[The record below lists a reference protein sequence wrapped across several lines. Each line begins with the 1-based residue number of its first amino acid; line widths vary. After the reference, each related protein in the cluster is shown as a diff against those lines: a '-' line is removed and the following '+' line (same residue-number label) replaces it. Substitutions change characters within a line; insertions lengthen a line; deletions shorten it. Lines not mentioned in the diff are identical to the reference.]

1 MRKMDLLYLLIFAIG
16 EIVLLIETWIGLELA
31 VEILTG
37 WTIFA
42 LIAFIFI
49 MRDYVV
55 VHTCTE
61 TARR

>member
-1 MRKMDLLYLLIFAIG
+1 MRKMDMLYLLIFAIG
-16 EIVLLIETWIGLELA
+16 EVALLIETWIGLELA
-31 VEILTG
+31 LEILTG

-55 VHTCTE
+55 VHTYTE
-61 TARR
+61 TSRR

>member
-31 VEILTG
+31 VEILAG
-37 WTIFA
+37 WTIFS

-55 VHTCTE
+55 VHTYTE
-61 TARR
+61 TSRR